1 MTKDHYD
8 VILMTSFHVG
18 ITGDALQKKSEQLEC
33 YGNASFL
40 KVVVL
45 RTNYEAIHGFVAPE
59 FYTY

>member
-1 MTKDHYD
+1 
-8 VILMTSFHVG
+8 MTSFHVG

-45 RTNYEAIHGFVAPE
+45 RTNYEAIHGCVAPE